1 MCCMICM
8 FMFMFNSVKYV
19 FLLLCYEFLL
29 LCLFRSLYSVSLC
42 CSVYC
47 LCVNVYGTVLP
58 SSLLNCTSLYW
69 TVMLPPG
76 GNWIYCLC
84 VNVYGTV
91 LHCSLL
97 NCTSLYWTVML
108 PPGGN
113 SISVNIQ
120 LYIISN
126 HVTCIKNGRSAL
138 NRIIMLRFSL
148 EIGGINVVH
157 TEST

>member
-1 MCCMICM
+1 MHGQNHIRSYIVCCLHGCLVYHIHLYSYVSIVYHFICGCM
-8 FMFMFNSVKYV
+8 NCMFMFNSVKYV

-29 LCLFRSLYSVSLC
+29 LCLFRSLYSVSPC
-42 CSVYC
+42 CSV
-47 LCVNVYGTVLP
+47 
-58 SSLLNCTSLYW
+58 
-69 TVMLPPG
+69 
-76 GNWIYCLC
+76 YCLC

-113 SISVNIQ
+113 SISVNTQ

-138 NRIIMLRFSL
+138 NRTIMLRFSL
-148 EIGGINVVH
+148 EIGSINVVH
-157 TEST
+157 TERT